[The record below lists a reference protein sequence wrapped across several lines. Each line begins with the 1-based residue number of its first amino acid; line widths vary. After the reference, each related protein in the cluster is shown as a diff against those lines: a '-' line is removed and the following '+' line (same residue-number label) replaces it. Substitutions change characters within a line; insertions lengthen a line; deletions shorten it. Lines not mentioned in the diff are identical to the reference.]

1 MVAIVPPMTD
11 MDLHLPEFHLH
22 FEGDETQAH
31 TVPAT
36 ALIQAAQ
43 ALERSIQLLAIAYEG
58 QATKQRLRVSHA
70 MERKYA
76 LIFGTPTEGGYDLP
90 YRVGSTATKLFD
102 PDDIATVTNQHR
114 AVLEAVQSG
123 NVHALR
129 RAVPSEHIRR
139 LVMIEL
145 KKMQPPART
154 GLVVS
159 IEDNLKNK
167 LFDGRTAIEKLTP
180 LMAESGDLQIHP
192 RLVTGRLDALDF
204 QAHTLKLKLPNG
216 RMLSGTYS
224 EDFEPVL
231 LENPREWIQVRGEA
245 VLNEDDSLYALNN
258 ITEIIEVDDSP
269 IVVSSFGTDGVTR
282 PAARPLEF
290 SVSFDPSEGIYTA
303 TGDFHMLVSAETR
316 EELESAID
324 GALIF
329 LWQEYVTTDPRNFSA
344 DALSLREDLT
354 ETFPGAADAA

>member
-1 MVAIVPPMTD
+1 MTAAD
-11 MDLHLPEFHLH
+11 IHLPEFHLH
-22 FEGDETQAH
+22 FEGDETRGH

-36 ALIQAAQ
+36 ELIQAMQ
-43 ALERSIQLLAIAYEG
+43 ALQRSIELLAIAYEG
-58 QATKQRLRVSHA
+58 QATKQRLRISHA

-76 LIFGTPTEGGYDLP
+76 VIFGIPTDGGYDLP
-90 YRVGSTATKLFD
+90 YHVGSTATKLFD
-102 PDDIATVTNQHR
+102 PDDIATVTNQHKT
-114 AVLEAVQSG
+114 VLEAVQSG
-123 NVHALR
+123 NAQALR
-129 RAVPSEHIRR
+129 RAIPSEHIRR
-139 LVMIEL
+139 LVMNEL
-145 KKMQPPART
+145 RKMQPPART

-159 IEDNLKNK
+159 IENSAKQK

-180 LMAESGDLQIHP
+180 LLIESSNLQIHP

-204 QAHTLKLKLPNG
+204 QAHTLKLKLPNE

-245 VLNEDDSLYALNN
+245 VLNEDGSLNALNN

-269 IVVSSFGTDGVTR
+269 IVTNSLEIDGITL
-282 PAARPLEF
+282 AAKQPIEF
-290 SVSFDPSEGIYTA
+290 TVSFDPSEGIYTA
-303 TGDFHMLVSAETR
+303 SGDFHMMVSAETR
-316 EELESAID
+316 EELETSVD

-329 LWQEYVTTDPRNFSA
+329 LWKEYVVSDPRNFSA
-344 DALSLREDLT
+344 DALSLRKNLN